1 MAKTIIP
8 AAIYMDLASEFRTLK
23 KKSLSGFIQWVNSVY
38 GSGYD
43 EGWKACTN
51 KYMDTKG
58 GIVVDERLDV
68 EIWNEEDMLTLD
80 DVLEAMLTV
89 KGIGSKRAN
98 LVIQKLSEKYRG
110 PINTI
115 KSVHDAG
122 SNADI
127 DGSDQ

>member
-1 MAKTIIP
+1 MTKTIIP
-8 AAIYMDLASEFRTLK
+8 AAIYTDLASEFRALK

-43 EGWKACTN
+43 EGWKACKD

-58 GIVVDERLDV
+58 GIVVDESLDV

-80 DVLEAMLTV
+80 DVLEAMLAV

-110 PINTI
+110 PINTTEE
-115 KSVHDAG
+115 V
-122 SNADI
+122 
-127 DGSDQ
+127 